1 MERYVPGLMGRLL
14 DAVIVVA
21 LGGFAFFLIG
31 QLLPRRIYRP
41 DAFPYRPWKWEN
53 SGKIYTKIG
62 VHLWKDHMPDMSR
75 IIPGMVKK
83 KAQMARTPETMWMLI
98 LETCGA
104 EFIHDLLIIFIS
116 PMVYA
121 AIRGFEGVIAAVIYA
136 LGNLLFV
143 IIQRYNRPRLV
154 EIHKRME
161 KRREKCS

>member
-1 MERYVPGLMGRLL
+1 
-14 DAVIVVA
+14 
-21 LGGFAFFLIG
+21 
-31 QLLPRRIYRP
+31 
-41 DAFPYRPWKWEN
+41 
-53 SGKIYTKIG
+53 